1 MPNWNSILVREP
13 GIICAKFQTHTRRG
27 GGERAAPAGMI
38 EVNRQQGLGPLAQL
52 TEEYEEKTNQREANQ
67 KH

>member
-1 MPNWNSILVREP
+1 
-13 GIICAKFQTHTRRG
+13 
-27 GGERAAPAGMI
+27 MI